1 MTTKSIRPWLRTGN
15 IRGRII
21 APWRWNGDCGEVV
34 PTCEEPN
41 SEGIAVIMR
50 RGMAVSVGAL
60 AAAAAVLTACSSG
73 SSSSSNTT
81 SAAAPASPTTSAGSP
96 ATSSPA
102 GSAATSALP
111 WGPGC
116 AALGVTPAQLT
127 AASKLPVAVAAAA
140 VPQLKTVLTAATVAG
155 MVSTLN
161 SAPSLTVFA
170 PQDSAFAKEPAGLLQ
185 SLITDPS
192 KKTQLVSTLKYH
204 VVEGELTKEQLPG
217 THKTLEGSTLTITG
231 SDDSYTING
240 TAKIVCGGIMTKNA
254 VVNVIDGVLHPKS

>member
-1 MTTKSIRPWLRTGN
+1 
-15 IRGRII
+15 
-21 APWRWNGDCGEVV
+21 
-34 PTCEEPN
+34 
-41 SEGIAVIMR
+41 MR
-50 RGMAVSVGAL
+50 RGMAVSVGVL
-60 AAAAAVLTACSSG
+60 AAVAAALTACSSS

-81 SAAAPASPTTSAGSP
+81 SAAAPATSSSASSAETSA
-96 ATSSPA
+96 ASS
-102 GSAATSALP
+102 SAASAGLP
-111 WGPGC
+111 WGSGC
-116 AALGVTPAQLT
+116 ATLGVTPAQLT
-127 AASKLPVAVAAAA
+127 AASKLPVGVAAAA
-140 VPQLKTVLTAATVAG
+140 VPQLKTVVTAATVAG

-170 PQDSAFAKEPAGLLQ
+170 PLDSAFAKEPAGLLQ

-192 KKTQLVSTLKYH
+192 KKAQLVSTLKYH

-231 SDDSYTING
+231 SGDSYTING

>member
-1 MTTKSIRPWLRTGN
+1 MTTKGIPRLRTGN
-15 IRGRII
+15 IRARII
-21 APWRWNGDCGEVV
+21 APWRWNGDGGEVV

-50 RGMAVSVGAL
+50 RGMAVSVGVL
-60 AAAAAVLTACSSG
+60 AAAAAALTACSSS

-81 SAAAPASPTTSAGSP
+81 SAAAPATSSSASSAETSSAASSSAASAG
-96 ATSSPA
+96 
-102 GSAATSALP
+102 LP
-111 WGPGC
+111 WGSGC
-116 AALGVTPAQLT
+116 ASLGVTPAQLT

-140 VPQLKTVLTAATVAG
+140 VPQLKTVVTAATVAG

-170 PQDSAFAKEPAGLLQ
+170 PLDSAFAKEPAGLLQ

-192 KKTQLVSTLKYH
+192 KKAQLVSTLKYH

-231 SDDSYTING
+231 SGDSYTING
-240 TAKIVCGGIMTKNA
+240 TVKIVCGGIMTKNA

>member
-1 MTTKSIRPWLRTGN
+1 M
-15 IRGRII
+15 
-21 APWRWNGDCGEVV
+21 
-34 PTCEEPN
+34 
-41 SEGIAVIMR
+41 IMR

-60 AAAAAVLTACSSG
+60 AAAAAALTACSSS

-81 SAAAPASPTTSAGSP
+81 SAAAPATSSSASSAETSA
-96 ATSSPA
+96 ASS
-102 GSAATSALP
+102 SAASAGLP
-111 WGPGC
+111 WGSGC
-116 AALGVTPAQLT
+116 ATLGVTPAQLT
-127 AASKLPVAVAAAA
+127 AASKLPVGVAAAA
-140 VPQLKTVLTAATVAG
+140 VPQLKTVVTAATVAG

-170 PQDSAFAKEPAGLLQ
+170 PLDSAFAKEPAGLLQ

-192 KKTQLVSTLKYH
+192 KKAQLVSTLKYH

-231 SDDSYTING
+231 SGDSYTING